1 MTLGEHHLEY
11 DRVRVLWPDHLG
23 LARGKYL
30 PVGTGETKTATTHCL
45 SLFALD
51 YDRQMDIHAPGPK
64 VLEGQPDLE
73 AHFGPDD
80 LRRGWEPNTAVA
92 VADITFE
99 GGDVAMGPRQAVK
112 RAVQAWHDLGYEP
125 MLGIE
130 LEAYVMEVNDGGGW
144 QRVATPG
151 HYVYGTGPA
160 GDPTGLIDEI
170 MTTADEIGLPLESV
184 NTEYDAGQFELTLR
198 YDQALKALDDAFLFK
213 QMAKELA
220 MRRGLLLTFLG
231 KPINGAS
238 GSGLH
243 INLSFSDSGGRNAM
257 TNDDGQHGLSDLARR
272 CLAGMLAHHE
282 GMTALC
288 CPTVNA
294 YKRLRPA
301 EFVPYWANWGLDHR
315 GTTIRVPPK
324 RGAATRLEH
333 RLSDGAAN
341 PYTAAAA
348 VLHAARLG
356 VVNELECP
364 DAETGNCLDVV
375 NTDRHVPESLG
386 DALNALEADTELR
399 EALGSDLVDHF
410 LHLKRTE
417 WRKFMTHVTDWETNH
432 YLPFH

>member
-1 MTLGEHHLEY
+1 VDYERIRL
-11 DRVRVLWPDHLG
+11 LWPDHLG
-23 LARGKYL
+23 LARGKHL
-30 PVGTGETKTATTHCL
+30 LVATTEESVTANHCL
-45 SLFALD
+45 ALFALD
-51 YDRQMDIHAPGPK
+51 YDRQMDIEAPGPK

-73 AHFGPDD
+73 AHFSPEAV
-80 LRRGWEPNTAVA
+80 RRGWEPNTAVA

-99 GGDVAMGPRQAVK
+99 GSEVAMDPRRAVK
-112 RAVQAWHDLGYEP
+112 RAIQAWHDLGYDP

-130 LEAYVMEVNDGGGW
+130 LEAYVMEADDRGGW

-160 GDPTGLIDEI
+160 GDPTGLIKNVI
-170 MTTADEIGLPLESV
+170 AIADEVGLPLESV

-198 YDQALKALDDAFLFK
+198 YDRALKALDDAFLFK
-213 QMAKELA
+213 QMARELA
-220 MRRGLLLTFLG
+220 MERGLLLTFLG

-238 GSGLH
+238 GSALH
-243 INLSFSDSGGRNAM
+243 LNLSANDDRGDNAM
-257 TNDDGQHGLSDLARR
+257 ADHDGQHGLSDLARN
-272 CLAGMLAHHE
+272 CMAGMLAHHE
-282 GMTALC
+282 GLTALC

-315 GTTIRVPPK
+315 GTTIRVPPH
-324 RGAATRLEH
+324 RGAATRLEY
-333 RLSDGAAN
+333 RLADGAAN

-348 VLHAARLG
+348 ALQAARLG

-386 DALNALEADTELR
+386 DALNALEADTELC
-399 EALGSDLVDHF
+399 EAIGSEFIDHF
-410 LHLKRTE
+410 LHIKRTE
-417 WRKFMTHVTDWETNH
+417 WQKFMTYVTDWETNH

>member
-1 MTLGEHHLEY
+1 VDYERIRL
-11 DRVRVLWPDHLG
+11 LWPDHLG

-30 PVGTGETKTATTHCL
+30 PAATAEEGTAHCL
-45 SLFALD
+45 ALFALD
-51 YDRQMDIHAPGPK
+51 YDRVMDVEAPGPK
-64 VLEGQPDLE
+64 VLEGLPDLE
-73 AHFGPDD
+73 AHFSPEAV
-80 LRRGWEPNTAVA
+80 RPGWEPDTAVA

-99 GGDVAMGPRQAVK
+99 GGEVAMGPRPAVK
-112 RAVQAWHDLGYEP
+112 RAIQAWQDLGYDP

-130 LEAYVMEVNDGGGW
+130 LEAYVMEPDDHGGW
-144 QRVATPG
+144 RRVATPG
-151 HYVYGTGPA
+151 HYVYATGPA
-160 GDPTGLIDEI
+160 GDPTGLIDEV
-170 MTTADEIGLPLESV
+170 MAMADKVGLPLESV

-198 YDQALKALDDAFLFK
+198 YDRALKALDDAFLFK
-213 QMAKELA
+213 QMARELA
-220 MRRGLLLTFLG
+220 MERGLLLTFLG
-231 KPINGAS
+231 KPINGAG

-243 INLSFSDSGGRNAM
+243 LNLSVNDDTGGNAM
-257 TNDDGQHGLSDLARR
+257 SDHDGQYGLSDLARH

-294 YKRLRPA
+294 YKRVRPA
-301 EFVPYWANWGLDHR
+301 EFIPYWANWGLDHR
-315 GTTIRVPPK
+315 GTTIRVPPQ

-364 DAETGNCLDVV
+364 DAETGNCLDEV

-386 DALNALEADTELR
+386 EALDALEADTELCEAVGR
-399 EALGSDLVDHF
+399 ELVDHF

-417 WRKFMTHVTDWETNH
+417 WHKFMTHVTDWELTH